1 MNKVKKG
8 ARYFLYT
15 LLTVIIVLNLFIL
28 LSGRI
33 YLYSG
38 IMKTYAI
45 GKSGPGIYDL
55 GVFPRTTIDK
65 ANKPYLWKNH
75 ERINQFQFDKF
86 ERKYHQRLGTKAF
99 LVFKN
104 DTLLFEKYFGTH
116 KKETVSNSFSA
127 AKTVVALLIGIAIE
141 EGKIKSVDEPVGHYL
156 PEFNENGRNDI
167 TIRHLLQMAAGFD
180 WEESGSNPISEAA
193 EAYYGD
199 DLYGLVT
206 RQHVVEK
213 PGTKFNYQSGD
224 SQILGF
230 ILQKATGKSIS
241 EYTEEKLWKPMGAG
255 HQAFWS
261 LDKENGDE
269 KAFCCI
275 YATPRD
281 FSLIGLLLLNEGKM
295 GNQQIV
301 PKWYINEMVKTPALE
316 TKENIRNL
324 RYGWH
329 IWTYKNKGNPVYYCR
344 GLKGQYIMAIPSKQL
359 LVVRLGMEREDNFL
373 IPESKSTDRKF
384 HQTYDERVG
393 HPIDLFVYLK
403 MAEKIEKEIYQ
414 NERRT
419 KRTKG

>member
-1 MNKVKKG
+1 MNKIKKG

-15 LLTVIIVLNLFIL
+15 LLTIIIALNLFIL

-55 GVFPRTTIDK
+55 DVFPHSTIEKSKD
-65 ANKPYLWKNH
+65 PYLWKKHN
-75 ERINQFQFDKF
+75 RFNKFTFDKF

-104 DTLLFEKYFGTH
+104 DTLLFEKYFGAH
-116 KKETVSNSFSA
+116 NQETVSNSFSA
-127 AKTVVALLIGIAIE
+127 AKTVISLLIGIAIE
-141 EGKIKSVDEPVGHYL
+141 EGKIKSVDEPVGNYL
-156 PEFNENGRNDI
+156 PEFNENGRNDV
-167 TIRHLLQMAAGFD
+167 TIRNLLLMAAGFD
-180 WEESGSNPISEAA
+180 WEESGSNPISHAA

-206 RQHVVEK
+206 RQYVVEK

-224 SQILGF
+224 SQLLGF

-255 HQAFWS
+255 HKAYWS

-269 KAFCCI
+269 KAFCCL
-275 YATPRD
+275 YASPRD
-281 FSLIGLLLLNEGKM
+281 FSLIGLLLLNQGNIRGK
-295 GNQQIV
+295 QIA
-301 PKWYINEMVKTPALE
+301 PKWYIQEMVKTPTLATE
-316 TKENIRNL
+316 ENIKNL

-329 IWTYKNKGNPVYYCR
+329 IWTYKNDGNPVYYCR
-344 GLKGQYIMAIPSKQL
+344 GFRGQYIMAIPSKQL
-359 LVVRLGMEREDNFL
+359 VVVRLGMEREDNFL
-373 IPESKSTDRKF
+373 IPESKENDRIF
-384 HQTYDERVG
+384 HQKYDERVG
-393 HPIDLFVYLK
+393 HSPDLFVYLK

-419 KRTKG
+419 KRTKS

>member
-1 MNKVKKG
+1 MLLIKKG
-8 ARYFLYT
+8 FRYFLYS
-15 LLTVIIVLNLFIL
+15 LLTIIIALNVFIL

-38 IMKTYAI
+38 VMKTYAI

-55 GVFPRTTIDK
+55 NVFPHTTI
-65 ANKPYLWKNH
+65 NHSSSPYKWKKHKQFND
-75 ERINQFQFDKF
+75 FQFDNF
-86 ERKYHQRLGTKAF
+86 EKKYHERLGTKAF

-104 DTLLFEKYFGTH
+104 DTLLFEKYFGNH
-116 KKETVSNSFSA
+116 NQETVSNSFSA
-127 AKTVVALLIGIAIE
+127 AKTVVGLLIGIAIE
-141 EGKIKSVDEPVGHYL
+141 EGKIKSVDEPVGNYL

-167 TIRHLLQMAAGFD
+167 TIRHLLLMAAGFD
-180 WEESGSNPISEAA
+180 WRESGSNPISEAA
-193 EAYYGD
+193 EAYYGE

-206 RQHVVEK
+206 RQQVVEK

-255 HQAFWS
+255 HKAYWS

-269 KAFCCI
+269 KAFCCL

-281 FSLIGLLLLNEGKM
+281 FSLIGLLILNEGKI
-295 GNQQIV
+295 GNKQVV
-301 PKWYINEMVKTPALE
+301 PKWYINKMVQTPPLATE
-316 TKENIRNL
+316 ENIRNL

-329 IWTYKNKGNPVYYCR
+329 IWTYKNNGNPVYYCR
-344 GLKGQYIMAIPSKQL
+344 GLKGQYIMAIPSKKL

-373 IPESKSTDRKF
+373 IPENKEQDKLF
-384 HQTYDERVG
+384 HAKYDEKVG
-393 HPIDLFVYLK
+393 HPMDLFVYLK
-403 MAEKIEKEIYQ
+403 MANKIEKKIV
-414 NERRT
+414 
-419 KRTKG
+419 KK

>member
-1 MNKVKKG
+1 MNRIKKVIG
-8 ARYFLYT
+8 YLLYT
-15 LLTVIIVLNLFIL
+15 LLTSVIAFNLFIL
-28 LSGRI
+28 LSGRV

-55 GVFPRTTIDK
+55 DVFPHTTI
-65 ANKPYLWKNH
+65 NKSNNPFLWKKHNRLN
-75 ERINQFQFDKF
+75 EFKFDKF

-99 LVFKN
+99 LVFKS
-104 DTLLFEKYFGTH
+104 DTLLFEKYFGSHTQ
-116 KKETVSNSFSA
+116 ETVSNSFSA
-127 AKTVVALLIGIAIE
+127 AKTYVALLIGIAID
-141 EGKIKSVDEPVGHYL
+141 EGKIKSVDEPVGNYL

-167 TIRHLLQMAAGFD
+167 TIRHLLLMAAGFD
-180 WEESGSNPISEAA
+180 WMESGSNPISEAA

-206 RQHVVEK
+206 RQHVIEK
-213 PGTKFNYQSGD
+213 PGMKFNYQSGN

-261 LDKENGDE
+261 LDKESGDE
-269 KAFCCI
+269 KAFCCL
-275 YATPRD
+275 YATSRD
-281 FSLIGLLLLNEGKM
+281 FSLIGLLLLNQGRIWDK
-295 GNQQIV
+295 QIV
-301 PKWYINEMVKTPALE
+301 PKWYINEMVKTPALTTE
-316 TKENIRNL
+316 ENIRNL

-344 GLKGQYIMAIPSKQL
+344 GLKGQYIIAVPNKQL
-359 LVVRLGMEREDNFL
+359 LIIRLGMEREDNFL
-373 IPESKSTDRKF
+373 IPKSKSTDRKF
-384 HQTYDERVG
+384 HQKYDERVG
-393 HPIDLFVYLK
+393 HPMDLFVYLK

-419 KRTKG
+419 KRTKS

>member
-15 LLTVIIVLNLFIL
+15 LLTIVIALNLFIL

-45 GKSGPGIYDL
+45 GKSSPGIYDL
-55 GVFPRTTIDK
+55 NVFPHSTIEK

-75 ERINQFQFDKF
+75 ERINQFRFDKF

-104 DTLLFEKYFGTH
+104 DTLLFEKYFGSH

-127 AKTVVALLIGIAIE
+127 AKTVIALLIGIAIE

-156 PEFNENGRNDI
+156 LEFNENGRNDI

-224 SQILGF
+224 TQILGF

-241 EYTEEKLWKPMGAG
+241 EYTEEKLWKTMGAG

-269 KAFCCI
+269 KAFCCL

-281 FSLIGLLLLNEGKM
+281 FSLIGLLILNQGKI
-295 GNQQIV
+295 GDQQIV
-301 PKWYINEMVKTPALE
+301 PKWYINEMVKTPAMATE
-316 TKENIRNL
+316 ENIRNL

-344 GLKGQYIMAIPSKQL
+344 GFKGQYIMAIPSKQL

-373 IPESKSTDRKF
+373 IPQSKSTDRKF
-384 HQTYDERVG
+384 HLKYDEHVG
-393 HPIDLFVYLK
+393 HSMDLFVYLK
-403 MAEKIEKEIYQ
+403 MAEKIDKEIYQ

-419 KRTKG
+419 KRTKS